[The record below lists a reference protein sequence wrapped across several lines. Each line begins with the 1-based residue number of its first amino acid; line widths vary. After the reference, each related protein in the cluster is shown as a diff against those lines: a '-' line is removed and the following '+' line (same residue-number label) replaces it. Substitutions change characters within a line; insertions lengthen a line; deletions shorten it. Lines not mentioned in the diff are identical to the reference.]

1 LIGGVL
7 SSPDAIVTIHG
18 GTHRDERRRLQTLF
32 RSDPDVRVLVST
44 DAAGEGRR
52 MLAGQAPSG
61 GDRRKD
67 LASQP

>member
-1 LIGGVL
+1 V
-7 SSPDAIVTIHG
+7 PDAIGAIHG

-67 LASQP
+67 LAPQP